1 MGKFTVWPR
10 QRHADSNPMQNG
22 SAKTLRALPDLRA
35 WKIDASE
42 SAAGFEV
49 RHFRFATVAGRFG
62 ALTGD
67 LGPWGAAGSV
77 EVASV
82 DSGSDIRDA
91 RLRAE
96 FFDAERFP
104 RISFETDEPL
114 GPTVTGRLTIRDVTR
129 PIAFTVASA
138 DDGDALRLTAHA
150 TISRKA
156 FGLDWAALRD
166 AGRLIVSD
174 RVRLRLELV
183 ARPA

>member
-1 MGKFTVWPR
+1 
-10 QRHADSNPMQNG
+10 MQSR
-22 SAKTLRALPDLRA
+22 SAKTLRALPDPRT

-49 RHFRFATVAGRFG
+49 RHFGFATVEGRFG

-67 LGPWGAAGSV
+67 LGPRGAAGSV

-82 DSGSDIRDA
+82 DSGNEIRDT

-96 FFDAERFP
+96 FFDGERFP
-104 RISFETDEPL
+104 RISFETGEPL

-138 DDGDALRLTAHA
+138 DDSDTLRLTARA

-156 FGLDWAALRD
+156 FGLEWAALRE

-174 RVRLRLELV
+174 KVRLRLELV

>member
-1 MGKFTVWPR
+1 
-10 QRHADSNPMQNG
+10 MQNR
-22 SAKTLRALPDLRA
+22 SAETLRPLPDLGA
-35 WKIDASE
+35 WKIVPNE
-42 SAAGFEV
+42 SAVGFEV
-49 RHFRFATVAGRFG
+49 RHFGFATVAGRFG

-67 LGPWGAAGSV
+67 VGPWGAAGSV
-77 EVASV
+77 EVVSV
-82 DSGSDIRDA
+82 DSGNDIRDA

-129 PIAFTVASA
+129 PIALTVESA
-138 DDGDALRLTAHA
+138 DDGDTLRLTARA

-174 RVRLRLELV
+174 KVRLRLELV
-183 ARPA
+183 ARSA